1 MAIEKVITPD
11 LETPSITIPT
21 DEDIKLDEAGNAE
34 VTLQDDRALEEAEA
48 MGLMDEPMQTASDHD
63 ANLVELMEEKDIAE
77 VANDLYEG
85 YQIDKESRGDYDN
98 IAEDGV
104 NLLGLSYDESSQP
117 FPGACGSTHPI
128 LAQSV
133 VKFQAKA
140 FKELFPTEGPV
151 RTRIMGVQTEQKLAQ
166 ANRVRDFMNWQ
177 TQTQMPEYGPEL
189 DRLLF
194 HVALYGSS
202 FKKTYWDAPLN
213 RPRTEYIKAQDFYID
228 YYASNLET
236 AERYTHRYTLSQNQI
251 RKLQLAK
258 LFAEVDYLEDTDVSD
273 SAADDAANEIVGLS
287 KPSNTDRI
295 EILEMHVDADIPGFE
310 DPDGVKLP
318 YIVYMTA
325 DQKVLSI
332 RRNWDVDDPFRKK
345 KLYFT
350 HYTMIPGLG
359 FYGYGYLHLIGG
371 LTKTATSS
379 MRQLIDAGT
388 FANLPGGFKAHGLR
402 VLAPD
407 EPIAPGE
414 WREVN
419 SPAGD
424 LGKSLQPLPFKEP
437 SSTLMNL
444 MQYVTNAAKEFA
456 DATDNVVESGS
467 NYGPVGTTMAL
478 LEQSSKLFAAVH
490 KRMHESQTKDLR
502 ILARLDQEYLPS
514 VYPYQVSGGA
524 QQVFSQDFNL
534 KNIDV
539 IPVSDPNM
547 PTEAHRIAKINAI
560 MSIAQQNPAQY
571 NMQLISQELFQA
583 MGIEDPKRYLA
594 QSRPP
599 FTGDPITE
607 NMAAMKGA
615 PCKPRVDQNH
625 DAHIIV
631 HGTMLQNPAY
641 AENRQMQQILM
652 AHIQEHLSMKYRQE
666 MAQMVGDPQLQQII
680 MSNPP
685 QPQPGQPKP
694 PNPPQLPPEL
704 ENRIAM
710 AAANASDKVLQLDE
724 EKAKIMAGEKKDPQI
739 ELQEKDLALR
749 AKKMMNDLKI
759 HQDKMA
765 LEEAQTIIKD
775 ENADEDREIKEAQLR
790 LNAMKDNK
798 ELELE
803 KFDRFKDTAQMIA
816 DHKNKE
822 EDRKQDL
829 VEKAMDVA
837 TKTGASMVKV
847 TGDI

>member
-11 LETPSITIPT
+11 LETPSVQIPT
-21 DEDIKLDEAGNAE
+21 DEDIQLDEAGNAE
-34 VTLQDDRALEEAEA
+34 VTLQDDQALAEAEA
-48 MGLMDEPMQTASDHD
+48 MGLMDDMAMPMATEHD
-63 ANLVELMEEKDIAE
+63 ANLVEFMDDNEIAE
-77 VANDLYEG
+77 FADDMFEG
-85 YQIDKESRGDYDN
+85 YQTDKEARGEYDE

-104 NLLGLSYDESSQP
+104 NLLGLSYDDSSQP
-117 FPGACGSTHPI
+117 FPGACGSTHPV

-151 RTRIMGVQTEQKLAQ
+151 RTRIMGVQSDQKLQQ

-177 TQTQMPEYGPEL
+177 TQVQMPEYGPEL

-194 HVALYGSS
+194 HVALYGSA
-202 FKKTYWDAPLN
+202 FKKTYWDATSN
-213 RPRTEYIKAQDFYID
+213 RPRTEYVKAQDFYVD

-236 AERYTHRYTLSQNQI
+236 AERFTHKYTLSTNQI
-251 RKLQLAK
+251 KKLQLAG
-258 LFAEVDYLEDTDVSD
+258 LFAKDVDFSEDAEISESGAV
-273 SAADDAANEIVGLS
+273 DAANEAVGLS
-287 KPSNTDRI
+287 KPGNNNDRV
-295 EILEMHVDADIPGFE
+295 EILEMHVEADVPGFE
-310 DPDGVKLP
+310 DESGINLP

-332 RRNWDVDDPFRKK
+332 RRNWDEEDPFKKK

-437 SSTLMNL
+437 SQTLFNL
-444 MQYVTNAAKEFA
+444 MQYVTNAAREFA

-490 KRMHESQTKDLR
+490 KRMHEAQTKDLR
-502 ILARLDQEYLPS
+502 ILCRLDQEYLPES
-514 VYPYQVSGGA
+514 YPYEVAGGA

-534 KNIDV
+534 KSIDV

-571 NMQLISQELFQA
+571 NMQLISQELFSA
-583 MGIEDPKRYLA
+583 MGVEDPKRYLA
-594 QSRPP
+594 ESQPP

-615 PCKPRVDQNH
+615 PLKASIEQNH

-641 AENRQMQQILM
+641 NENQQMKQILM
-652 AHIQEHLSMKYRQE
+652 AHIQDHLSLKYRQE
-666 MAQMVGDPQLQQII
+666 MAQMIPDPQMQQMI

-685 QPQPGQPKP
+685 QQQPGQPSQAP
-694 PNPPQLPPEL
+694 PKLPPEL
-704 ENRIAM
+704 ENQIAM
-710 AAANASDKVLQLDE
+710 MAANAADSVLQLDE

-749 AKKMMNDLKI
+749 AQKMMNALRI
-759 HQDKMA
+759 HEDKMA
-765 LEEAQTIIKD
+765 MEEAQTIIND
-775 ENADEDREIKEAQLR
+775 ENADNDRDLKTAQL
-790 LNAMKDNK
+790 LMQDENKDA
-798 ELELE
+798 
-803 KFDRFKDTAQMIA
+803 DRQQKI
-816 DHKNKE
+816 
-822 EDRKQDL
+822 

-837 TKTGASMVKV
+837 AQTGASAIKIS
-847 TGDI
+847 GNI

>member
-1 MAIEKVITPD
+1 
-11 LETPSITIPT
+11 
-21 DEDIKLDEAGNAE
+21 
-34 VTLQDDRALEEAEA
+34 
-48 MGLMDEPMQTASDHD
+48 
-63 ANLVELMEEKDIAE
+63 
-77 VANDLYEG
+77 
-85 YQIDKESRGDYDN
+85 
-98 IAEDGV
+98 
-104 NLLGLSYDESSQP
+104 
-117 FPGACGSTHPI
+117 
-128 LAQSV
+128 
-133 VKFQAKA
+133 
-140 FKELFPTEGPV
+140 
-151 RTRIMGVQTEQKLAQ
+151 
-166 ANRVRDFMNWQ
+166 
-177 TQTQMPEYGPEL
+177 
-189 DRLLF
+189 
-194 HVALYGSS
+194 
-202 FKKTYWDAPLN
+202 
-213 RPRTEYIKAQDFYID
+213 
-228 YYASNLET
+228 
-236 AERYTHRYTLSQNQI
+236 
-251 RKLQLAK
+251 
-258 LFAEVDYLEDTDVSD
+258 
-273 SAADDAANEIVGLS
+273 
-287 KPSNTDRI
+287 
-295 EILEMHVDADIPGFE
+295 MHVEADVPGFE
-310 DPDGVKLP
+310 DETGIKLP

-332 RRNWDVDDPFRKK
+332 RRNWDEEDPFKKK

-437 SSTLMNL
+437 SQTLFNL
-444 MQYVTNAAKEFA
+444 MQYVTNAAREFA

-490 KRMHESQTKDLR
+490 KRMHEAQTKDLR
-502 ILARLDQEYLPS
+502 ILCRLDQEYLPES
-514 VYPYQVSGGA
+514 YPYEVAGGA

-534 KNIDV
+534 KSIDV

-571 NMQLISQELFQA
+571 NMQLISQELFSA
-583 MGIEDPKRYLA
+583 MGVEDPKRYLA
-594 QSRPP
+594 QSQPP

-615 PCKPRVDQNH
+615 PLKASIEQNH

-631 HGTMLQNPAY
+631 HGSMLQNPTY
-641 AENRQMQQILM
+641 SDNQQMKQILM
-652 AHIQEHLSMKYRQE
+652 AHIQDHLSLKYRQE
-666 MAQMVGDPQLQQII
+666 MAQMIPDPQMQQVI

-685 QPQPGQPKP
+685 QQQPGQPKS
-694 PNPPQLPPEL
+694 PNPPKLPPEL
-704 ENRIAM
+704 ENQIAM
-710 AAANASDKVLQLDE
+710 MAANAADSVLQLDE
-724 EKAKIMAGEKKDPQI
+724 EKAKIMSGEKKDPQI

-749 AKKMMNDLKI
+749 AQKMMNDLKV
-759 HQDKMA
+759 HEDKMA

-775 ENADEDREIKEAQLR
+775 ENTDEDRDLKTAQL
-790 LNAMKDNK
+790 LMQDENKDA
-798 ELELE
+798 
-803 KFDRFKDTAQMIA
+803 DRQQKII
-816 DHKNKE
+816 
-822 EDRKQDL
+822 
-829 VEKAMDVA
+829 EKAMDVA
-837 TKTGASMVKV
+837 AQTGANAIKIS
-847 TGDI
+847 GNI

>member
-11 LETPSITIPT
+11 LETPSVQIPT
-21 DEDIKLDEAGNAE
+21 DEDIQLDEAGNAE
-34 VTLQDDRALEEAEA
+34 VTLQDDQALAEAEA
-48 MGLMDEPMQTASDHD
+48 MGLMDDMAMPMATEHD
-63 ANLVELMEEKDIAE
+63 ANLVEFMDDNEIAE
-77 VANDLYEG
+77 FADDMFEG
-85 YQIDKESRGDYDN
+85 YQTDKEARGEYDE

-104 NLLGLSYDESSQP
+104 NLLGLSYDDSSQP
-117 FPGACGSTHPI
+117 FPGACGSTHPV

-151 RTRIMGVQTEQKLAQ
+151 RTRIMGVQSDQKLQQ

-177 TQTQMPEYGPEL
+177 TQVQMPEYGPEL

-194 HVALYGSS
+194 HVALYGSA
-202 FKKTYWDAPLN
+202 FKKTYWDATSN
-213 RPRTEYIKAQDFYID
+213 RPRTEYVKAQDFYVD

-236 AERYTHRYTLSQNQI
+236 AERFTHKYTLSSNQI
-251 RKLQLAK
+251 KKLQIAG
-258 LFAEVDYLEDTDVSD
+258 LFADIEYSD
-273 SAADDAANEIVGLS
+273 DAEISESEAENAANEAVGLS
-287 KPSNTDRI
+287 KPGNNNDRV
-295 EILEMHVDADIPGFE
+295 EILEMHVDADVPGFE
-310 DPDGVKLP
+310 DETGIKLP

-332 RRNWDVDDPFRKK
+332 RRNWDEEDPFKKK

-437 SSTLMNL
+437 SQTLFNL
-444 MQYVTNAAKEFA
+444 MQYVTNAAREFA

-490 KRMHESQTKDLR
+490 KRMHEAQTKDLR
-502 ILARLDQEYLPS
+502 ILCRLDQEYLPES
-514 VYPYQVSGGA
+514 YPYEVAGGA

-534 KNIDV
+534 KSIDV

-571 NMQLISQELFQA
+571 NMQLISQELFSA
-583 MGIEDPKRYLA
+583 MGVEDPKRYLA
-594 QSRPP
+594 QSQPP

-607 NMAAMKGA
+607 NMMAMKGMPLKA
-615 PCKPRVDQNH
+615 RMDQNH

-641 AENRQMQQILM
+641 NENRQMAQILM

-666 MAQMVGDPQLQQII
+666 MAQMIPDPQMQQII
-680 MSNPP
+680 MSPP
-685 QPQPGQPKP
+685 PEPQPGQPGQPGQMP
-694 PNPPQLPPEL
+694 PQQLPPEL
-704 ENRIAM
+704 ENQIAM
-710 AAANASDKVLQLDE
+710 MSAEASDKVLQLDE
-724 EKAKIMAGEKKDPQI
+724 EKAKIMSGEKKDPQI

-749 AKKMMNDLKI
+749 AQKMMNDLKI
-759 HQDKMA
+759 HEDKMA

-775 ENADEDREIKEAQLR
+775 ENTDEDRELR
-790 LNAMKDNK
+790 KDKIMMDQMNK
-798 ELELE
+798 ESEL
-803 KFDRFKDTAQMIA
+803 
-816 DHKNKE
+816 
-822 EDRKQDL
+822 KQEL

-837 TKTGASMVKV
+837 AQTGANAIKIS
-847 TGDI
+847 GNI

>member
-11 LETPSITIPT
+11 LETPSITIPD
-21 DEDIKLDEAGNAE
+21 DEDIQLDEEGGVE
-34 VTLQDDRALEEAEA
+34 VTLQDNQELAEAEA
-48 MGLMDEPMQTASDHD
+48 MGLMGDMAMPMATDHD
-63 ANLVELMEEKDIAE
+63 ANLVDFMEDSEIAE
-77 VANDLYEG
+77 FADDIFEG
-85 YQIDKESRGDYDN
+85 YQIDKEARGEYDE

-104 NLLGLSYDESSQP
+104 NLLGLSYDTSSQP
-117 FPGACGSTHPI
+117 FPGACGSTHPV

-151 RTRIMGVQTEQKLAQ
+151 RTRIMGVQSDQKLQQ

-177 TQTQMPEYGPEL
+177 TQVQMPEYGPEL

-194 HVALYGSS
+194 HVALYGSA
-202 FKKTYWDAPLN
+202 FKKTYWDATSN
-213 RPRTEYIKAQDFYID
+213 RPRTEYVKAQDFYVD

-236 AERYTHRYTLSQNQI
+236 AERFTHKYTLSTNQI
-251 RKLQLAK
+251 KKLQLAG
-258 LFAEVDYLEDTDVSD
+258 LFAKDVDFSEDAEISESGAV
-273 SAADDAANEIVGLS
+273 DAANEAVGLS
-287 KPSNTDRI
+287 KPGNNNDRV
-295 EILEMHVDADIPGFE
+295 EILEMHVEADVPGFE
-310 DPDGVKLP
+310 DESGVNLP

-332 RRNWDVDDPFRKK
+332 RRNWDVEDPFKKK

-437 SSTLMNL
+437 SQTLFNL
-444 MQYVTNAAKEFA
+444 MQYVTNAAREFA

-490 KRMHESQTKDLR
+490 KRMHEAQTKDLR
-502 ILARLDQEYLPS
+502 ILCRLDQEYLPES
-514 VYPYQVSGGA
+514 YPYEVAGGA

-534 KNIDV
+534 KSIDV

-571 NMQLISQELFQA
+571 NMQLISQELFSA
-583 MGIEDPKRYLA
+583 MGVEDPKRYLA
-594 QSRPP
+594 ESQPP

-615 PCKPRVDQNH
+615 PLKASIEQNH

-641 AENRQMQQILM
+641 NENQQMKQILM
-652 AHIQEHLSMKYRQE
+652 AHIQDHLSLKYRQE
-666 MAQMVGDPQLQQII
+666 MAQMIPDPQMQQMI

-685 QPQPGQPKP
+685 QQQPGQPSQAP
-694 PNPPQLPPEL
+694 PKLPPEL
-704 ENRIAM
+704 ENQIAM
-710 AAANASDKVLQLDE
+710 MAANAADSVLQLDE

-749 AKKMMNDLKI
+749 AQKMMNALRI
-759 HQDKMA
+759 HEDKMA
-765 LEEAQTIIKD
+765 MEEAQTIIND
-775 ENADEDREIKEAQLR
+775 ENADNDRDLKTAQL
-790 LNAMKDNK
+790 LMQDENKDA
-798 ELELE
+798 
-803 KFDRFKDTAQMIA
+803 DRQQKI
-816 DHKNKE
+816 
-822 EDRKQDL
+822 

-837 TKTGASMVKV
+837 AQTGASAIKIS
-847 TGDI
+847 GNI

>member
-11 LETPSITIPT
+11 LETPSIQIPT
-21 DEDIKLDEAGNAE
+21 DEDIQLDEAGNAE
-34 VTLQDDRALEEAEA
+34 VTLQDDQALAEAEA
-48 MGLMDEPMQTASDHD
+48 MGLMDDMEMPMATEHD
-63 ANLVELMEEKDIAE
+63 ANLVEFMDDNEIAE
-77 VANDLYEG
+77 FADDMFEG
-85 YQIDKESRGDYDN
+85 YQTDKEARGEYDE

-104 NLLGLSYDESSQP
+104 NLLGLSYDDSSQP
-117 FPGACGSTHPI
+117 FPGACGSTHPV

-151 RTRIMGVQTEQKLAQ
+151 RTRIMGVQSDQKLQQ

-177 TQTQMPEYGPEL
+177 TQVQMPEYGPEL

-194 HVALYGSS
+194 HVALYGSA
-202 FKKTYWDAPLN
+202 FKKTYWDATSN
-213 RPRTEYIKAQDFYID
+213 RPRTEYVKAQDFYVD

-236 AERYTHRYTLSQNQI
+236 AERFTHKYTLSSNQI
-251 RKLQLAK
+251 KKLQIAG
-258 LFAEVDYLEDTDVSD
+258 LFADIEYSD
-273 SAADDAANEIVGLS
+273 DAEISESEAENAANEAVGLS
-287 KPSNTDRI
+287 KPGNNNDRV
-295 EILEMHVDADIPGFE
+295 EILEMHVEADVPGFE
-310 DPDGVKLP
+310 DESGINLP

-332 RRNWDVDDPFRKK
+332 RRNWDEEDPFKKK

-437 SSTLMNL
+437 SQTLFNL
-444 MQYVTNAAKEFA
+444 MQYVTNAAREFA

-490 KRMHESQTKDLR
+490 KRMHEAQTKDLR
-502 ILARLDQEYLPS
+502 ILCRLDQEYLPES
-514 VYPYQVSGGA
+514 YPYEVAGGA

-534 KNIDV
+534 KSIDV

-560 MSIAQQNPAQY
+560 MSIAQQNPSQY
-571 NMQLISQELFQA
+571 NMQLISQELFSA
-583 MGIEDPKRYLA
+583 MGVEDPKRYLA
-594 QSRPP
+594 QSQPP

-615 PCKPRVDQNH
+615 PLKASIEQNH

-631 HGTMLQNPAY
+631 HGSMLQNPTY
-641 AENRQMQQILM
+641 GDNQQMKQILM
-652 AHIQEHLSMKYRQE
+652 AHIQDHLTLKYRQE
-666 MAQMVGDPQLQQII
+666 MAQMIPDPEMQQMI

-685 QPQPGQPKP
+685 QQQPGQPKQAP
-694 PNPPQLPPEL
+694 PKLPPEL
-704 ENRIAM
+704 ENQIAM
-710 AAANASDKVLQLDE
+710 MAANAADSVLQLDE

-749 AKKMMNDLKI
+749 AQKMMNDLKV
-759 HQDKMA
+759 HEDKMA

-775 ENADEDREIKEAQLR
+775 ENTDEDRELRKEKIMIDQLAKESEM
-790 LNAMKDNK
+790 LMKD
-798 ELELE
+798 
-803 KFDRFKDTAQMIA
+803 
-816 DHKNKE
+816 KNKDA
-822 EDRKQDL
+822 DRQQQII
-829 VEKAMDVA
+829 EKAMEVA
-837 TKTGASMVKV
+837 AQTGANAIKIS
-847 TGDI
+847 GNI